1 MAVLAQQVAGRRATG
16 RSGFGRL
23 RLRVRGVAFAAIGL
37 FILLAPAAFQVF
49 GVNHLLLR
57 PWIMYSGAGI
67 GLLKG
72 EFRIAEP
79 GRPVAVRTPLQ
90 LLGLDRYPFQRHYEF
105 DRRVFEP
112 GDLKRFAA
120 EACAKL
126 PAGATLSFDGVVGTR
141 DGWKPLHASDVCA
154 LDAPATPWEAR

>member
-1 MAVLAQQVAGRRATG
+1 MGYFGDIAMAVLAQQMAG
-16 RSGFGRL
+16 RSGAGRSGAGRL
-23 RLRVRGVAFAAIGL
+23 RLRLRGVAFAVVAL

-72 EFRIAEP
+72 EFRIAAP
-79 GRPVAVRTPLQ
+79 GKPVVVRTPLQ
-90 LLGLDRYPFQRHYEF
+90 LLGRERYPFQRHYEF

-120 EACAKL
+120 EACAAL
-126 PAGATLSFDGVVGTR
+126 PAGEF
-141 DGWKPLHASDVCA
+141 
-154 LDAPATPWEAR
+154 